1 MIFSELSDEALAV
14 LGLETY
20 EKQHWSAEDVRTLR
34 GCWDEFQRRG
44 EDTMTFCRPSYSGV
58 LAFHEIDSGEVGE
71 EDVRSLERAG
81 AGIAADYRAVV
92 RKLRQARP
100 RRNRTPLSL
109 I

>member
-20 EKQHWSAEDVRTLR
+20 EKQRWSAEDVRTLR

-58 LAFHEIDSGEVGE
+58 LAFHEIDSGEVGK

-100 RRNRTPLSL
+100 HRNRTPLSL